1 MNRGLTRR
9 HFLQAAAGTLALTLL
24 NLHRGESQSPGQPD
38 APQSPNSPGNI
49 EYRGVEDIYRK
60 KWTWDRVVRGTHH
73 SNCGYQRCA
82 WNVYVKDDIVWR
94 EEQVAHYPQTNP
106 DLPDFNPRGCQKG
119 VCYSDRMY
127 DQARL
132 KVPLKR
138 AGARGE
144 GKWTRIS
151 WDQALTEIADKFI
164 DAMISKEHGP
174 GSIYWDLF
182 EVQTPE
188 CWRTIGA
195 DNQNGGTTDGWGVWG
210 AGGGSTFF
218 EIGHPLD
225 SDDDLHDLSAA
236 LGERIVV
243 HLLGIGCDATSS
255 CATPAELERRVFLE
269 SESFVFLGDF
279 ESGDLA
285 GWSAGVP
292 GPRGDS

>member
-1 MNRGLTRR
+1 MIRRSARPWLGLLLLASLAGPARLSAQATHHHRGT
-9 HFLQAAAGTLALTLL
+9 ANVDGVESAGEWDGAGAGTVPLVLPPGLGGGTFDVTFLLMNDDDSLFVAVRLPYGSSPPFPAVLWLGEQVFRDGGRLCDPLTLIDA
-24 NLHRGESQSPGQPD
+24 HQVESQDG
-38 APQSPNSPGNI
+38 
-49 EYRGVEDIYRK
+49 
-60 KWTWDRVVRGTHH
+60 
-73 SNCGYQRCA
+73 
-82 WNVYVKDDIVWR
+82 
-94 EEQVAHYPQTNP
+94 
-106 DLPDFNPRGCQKG
+106 
-119 VCYSDRMY
+119 
-127 DQARL
+127 
-132 KVPLKR
+132 
-138 AGARGE
+138 
-144 GKWTRIS
+144 
-151 WDQALTEIADKFI
+151 
-164 DAMISKEHGP
+164 

-225 SDDDLHDLSAA
+225 SADDLHDLSAA